1 MELTNNVGGTTLM
14 YAIDDTSAGHNVPS
28 MSLGQTDDGHPIVV
42 KAVFADEDSAKLMAN
57 HMDKQ
62 PGAHIGR
69 FQVVAVELW
78 RPTDIEV
85 YVRERIRESK
95 KGEGPK
101 LVLPGS
107 L

>member
-1 MELTNNVGGTTLM
+1 MELTNTVGGTTLM
-14 YAIDDTSAGHNVPS
+14 FAIDDTSAGHNVPS
-28 MSLGQTDDGHPIVV
+28 LPLGETEDGHTIMA
-42 KAVFADEDSAKLMAN
+42 KAVFADEDSAKLMAS

-62 PGAHIGR
+62 PGAFPGR
-69 FQVVAVELW
+69 FNVVAIELW

-95 KGEGPK
+95 KDEGPK

>member
-1 MELTNNVGGTTLM
+1 MELTNTVGGTTLM
-14 YAIDDTSAGHNVPS
+14 FAIDDTAAGHNVPS
-28 MSLGQTDDGHPIVV
+28 MSLGQTDDGHAITV

-69 FQVVAVELW
+69 FQVVPVELW

-95 KGEGPK
+95 KEEGPK